1 MTRTKNNDWDAVIFK
16 PELKRFSG
24 TRQQDKAHIVAHVNR
39 TNRES
44 ITESCRRFTHTL
56 LFVVNIIL
64 PCTLSTKLPSCHLQC
79 DHTVSISSVNS
90 PPMSSAWAE
99 CLSPIRGIIRGE
111 AYENPKCTDACGVMG
126 VAGGWNI
133 KMTGCLFLLFRCEWN
148 VTNMVQLQQL
158 DQHPGLYST
167 KTEVCHHKWFKRKE
181 GREGSLITHTHVRA
195 RAHTHARVR
204 LQAHKKWVIS
214 EDEKGLLE
222 GLIASDEKQKSS
234 RRNAEKAKLHNLY
247 NFLTP

>member
-1 MTRTKNNDWDAVIFK
+1 MTRAKNNDWDAVIFK

-111 AYENPKCTDACGVMG
+111 AYENPKCTDACGVVG

-148 VTNMVQLQQL
+148 VTNMVQLQQRDWGIVFFVAGSDSGNAWML
-158 DQHPGLYST
+158 DQHPGLYCT

-181 GREGSLITHTHVRA
+181 GREGSPITHTHVRA
-195 RAHTHARVR
+195 HSRA
-204 LQAHKKWVIS
+204 S
-214 EDEKGLLE
+214 
-222 GLIASDEKQKSS
+222 ASPSPQEMSHQRGWERPFRGSNCIWWKTEKQ
-234 RRNAEKAKLHNLY
+234 
-247 NFLTP
+247 